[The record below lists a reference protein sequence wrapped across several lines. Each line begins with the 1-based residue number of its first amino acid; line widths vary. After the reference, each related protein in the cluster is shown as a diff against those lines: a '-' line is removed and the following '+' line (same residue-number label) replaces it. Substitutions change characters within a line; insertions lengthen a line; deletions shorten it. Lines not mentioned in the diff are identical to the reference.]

1 MRKLVI
7 RCRKK
12 TKDYA
17 VFIFIT
23 EGKALAQLTVP
34 EQVLKEKNPIKG
46 YIDAL
51 PFEAVS
57 AKKPVTKKLKI
68 IDLEPGMKHVNITA
82 WVLETPK
89 PKLVLTRWG
98 MEVYVSNVL
107 IADETGTIRLSLW
120 MDQINEVSV
129 DNVIKIENASVASF
143 GGKRQLQLGKI
154 GKLNVIEG
162 LVSC

>member
-1 MRKLVI
+1 MPVNEARTPLLIK
-7 RCRKK
+7 
-12 TKDYA
+12 
-17 VFIFIT
+17 
-23 EGKALAQLTVP
+23 
-34 EQVLKEKNPIKG
+34 KEKNPIKG

-57 AKKPVTKKLKI
+57 AKKPVTKNLKI
-68 IDLEPGMKHVNITA
+68 IDLKPGMKQVNIKA

-98 MEVYVSNVL
+98 AEANVSNVL

-120 MDQINEVSV
+120 NDQINEVSV

-143 GGKRQLQLGKI
+143 GGKRQLKLGKI
-154 GKLNVIEG
+154 GKVNVIEG
-162 LVSC
+162 EGFPLYMHIRHSNV